1 MDIFMYLVIGVL
13 VGAGVVLAFVF
24 QQRKVRERLLEQKY
38 AQQEEQAQRQLK
50 ATEEKFSVAAKEME
64 LKVQAER
71 LRVQKENENNFKEQE
86 RDLDRQKRRLDKRE
100 EQLDRKFDQLD
111 QRESEQDRRRTQ
123 LEEEKKAV
131 VSTRL
136 QVEERLQSV
145 QKHLEEVARMTGEE
159 AKRHLMSVFERD
171 ARMESSR
178 LFKQLE
184 DDVKEKSTQ
193 MAQDVIATAIQRHAG
208 EFVAE
213 KTVSVVALSSEEM
226 KGRIIGR
233 EGRNIRAIEAATGCD
248 LIIDD
253 TPEAVVISGFNPVR
267 RQIARVALEELISDG
282 RIHPARIESV
292 VRKATKS
299 IDNEIREAGK
309 RAIFDVGLSDVPQ
322 EIVKLLGMLK
332 FRTSYAQNVLAHS
345 VDVAF
350 FAGIMAEELGLDGRV
365 ARRCGLLHDIGKAVD
380 HEVQGSHAVIGG
392 QFAKKNKEHPVVV
405 NAIWSHHFDIDPIS
419 VYGPL
424 TNAADALSAARPG
437 ARRENVQTYIKRLE
451 SLEQIASQLD
461 GVEKAFAIQAGR
473 ELRVIVSYDRV
484 NDEGAMML
492 AREIADKVEKEL
504 TYPGQIKV
512 TVIREMRV
520 TEVAH

>member
-1 MDIFMYLVIGVL
+1 MDILIFIVGVI
-13 VGAGVVLAFVF
+13 VGAGAVLAFGL
-24 QQRKVRERLLEQKY
+24 QQRRERDKLMEQRE
-38 AQQEEQAQRQLK
+38 AQAEHLVKVAEEKAAVASREVELTIQEER
-50 ATEEKFSVAAKEME
+50 
-64 LKVQAER
+64 LKVQEEAEN
-71 LRVQKENENNFKEQE
+71 KCKEQE
-86 RDLDRQKRRLDKRE
+86 RELERQKRRLDKRE
-100 EQLDRKFDQLD
+100 EQLDRKFDHLD
-111 QRESEQDRRRTQ
+111 KRESEQDRRRN
-123 LEEEKKAV
+123 
-131 VSTRL
+131 
-136 QVEERLQSV
+136 QVEEQKKLIDTANTEVREKLQEAHKRL
-145 QKHLEEVARMTGEE
+145 ETVAGMTSEE
-159 AKRHLMSVFERD
+159 AKHQLTSMYEQE
-171 ARMESSR
+171 ARRESSR

-184 DDVKEKSTQ
+184 EEAKELANQSSQ
-193 MAQDVIATAIQRHAG
+193 QIIATAIQRHAS

-213 KTVSVVALSSEEM
+213 STVSVVALANEEM

-267 RQIARVALEELISDG
+267 RQVARMALEELISDG

-292 VRKATKS
+292 VKKASKS
-299 IDNEIREAGK
+299 IDQEIREAGK
-309 RAIFDVGLSDVPQ
+309 RAIFDVGLNDVHP
-322 EIVKLLGMLK
+322 EIVKLLGTLK
-332 FRTSYAQNVLAHS
+332 FRTSYTQNVLSHS

-350 FAGIMAEELGLDGRV
+350 FAGIMAEELGLDGNM

-380 HEVQGSHAVIGG
+380 HEIQGSHAVIGG
-392 QFAKKNKEHPVVV
+392 QRAKKYKENPVVT
-405 NAIWSHHFDIDPIS
+405 NAIWSHHFDIDPTS

-451 SLEQIASQLD
+451 ALEQIATD
-461 GVEKAFAIQAGR
+461 FGGVEKAFAIQAGR
-473 ELRVIVSYDRV
+473 EIRVFVSYDRV
-484 NDEGAMML
+484 NDEGSMML
-492 AREIADKVEKEL
+492 AREIANKVENEL

>member
-1 MDIFMYLVIGVL
+1 MDILIFIVGVL
-13 VGAGVVLAFVF
+13 VGSGSVLLFNR
-24 QQRKVRERLLEQKY
+24 QQRKVREKLVAQKEEHDQRLLK
-38 AQQEEQAQRQLK
+38 ASEEEA
-50 ATEEKFSVAAKEME
+50 AIAAKAVA
-64 LKVQAER
+64 LKIQAER
-71 LRVQKENENNFKEQE
+71 LRVQEAAEKKFREQE

-111 QRESEQDRRRTQ
+111 QRESEQDRRRVQ
-123 LEEEKKAV
+123 LDEKKKVSETTYLQATTALQAAQKRLEV
-131 VSTRL
+131 VA
-136 QVEERLQSV
+136 
-145 QKHLEEVARMTGEE
+145 HMTAEE
-159 AKRHLMSVFERD
+159 AKRQLMDAFERD
-171 ARMESSR
+171 ARRESSR
-178 LFKQLE
+178 LFRELE
-184 DDVKEKSTQ
+184 EDVKERATQ
-193 MAQDVIATAIQRHAG
+193 TAQMVISTAIQRHAS

-213 KTVSVVALSSEEM
+213 RTVSVVALSSEEM

-267 RQIARVALEELISDG
+267 RQVARLALEELIADG

-292 VRKATKS
+292 VRKAAK
-299 IDNEIREAGK
+299 NMEQEIREAGK
-309 RAIFDVGLSDVPQ
+309 SAIFDVGLNDVHP
-322 EIVKLLGMLK
+322 EIVKLLGALK
-332 FRTSYAQNVLAHS
+332 YRTSFTQNVLAHS

-350 FAGIMAEELGLDGRV
+350 FAGIMAEELGLNGPL

-392 QFAKKNKEHPVVV
+392 QMAKKYKENTLVV
-405 NAIWSHHFDIDPIS
+405 NAIWSHHFDIEPDS

-424 TNAADALSAARPG
+424 VNAADALSAARPG

-451 SLEQIASQLD
+451 SLENIANAFE

-473 ELRVIVSYDRV
+473 ELRVLVSSERV
-484 NDEGAMML
+484 NDEGSMML

-512 TVIREMRV
+512 MVIREMRV

>member
-1 MDIFMYLVIGVL
+1 MEIVIFI
-13 VGAGVVLAFVF
+13 VGILAGVGSALAYIVN
-24 QQRKVRERLLEQKY
+24 K
-38 AQQEEQAQRQLK
+38 RQLREK
-50 ATEEKFSVAAKEME
+50 LFEEKCAEREKHTQGLLKMAEEKSAVIAKDTE

-71 LRVQKENENNFKEQE
+71 IRIQEEVENKFKEQE
-86 RDLDRQKRRLDKRE
+86 RELERQKRRLDKRE
-100 EQLDRKFDQLD
+100 EQMDRKFDHLD
-111 QRESEQDRRRTQ
+111 QRESEQDRRRVQ
-123 LEEEKKAV
+123 LEEEKQAV
-131 VSTRL
+131 AKTHLAVQKTL
-136 QVEERLQSV
+136 DDAKERLEQ
-145 QKHLEEVARMTGEE
+145 VARMTGEE
-159 AKRHLMSVFERD
+159 AKQVLMSAFEND
-171 ARMESSR
+171 ARRESVR

-184 DDVKEKSTQ
+184 DNVKERATQ
-193 MAQDVIATAIQRHAG
+193 LSQEVIATAIQRHAS

-213 KTVSVVALSSEEM
+213 KTVTVVPIASEEM

-267 RQIARVALEELISDG
+267 RQVARLALEELIADG

-309 RAIFDVGLSDVPQ
+309 RAIFDVGLSEVAP
-322 EIVKLLGMLK
+322 EIIKLLGTLK
-332 FRTSYAQNVLAHS
+332 FRTSYTQNVLAHS

-350 FAGIMAEELGLDGRV
+350 FAGIMAEELGLDGNI

-392 QFAKKNKEHPVVV
+392 EFAKKYKENPLVV

-437 ARRENVQTYIKRLE
+437 ARRENVQNYIKRLE
-451 SLEQIASQLD
+451 DLEKIAND
-461 GVEKAFAIQAGR
+461 MKGVEKSFAIQAGR
-473 ELRVIVSYDRV
+473 ELRVIVGYDRV
-484 NDEGAMML
+484 SDEGAMML
-492 AREIADKVEKEL
+492 AREIATKVENEL
-504 TYPGQIKV
+504 TYPGQIKI

>member
-1 MDIFMYLVIGVL
+1 MDMFSIVIGIVL
-13 VGAGVVLAFVF
+13 GAGFVFAFTF
-24 QQRKVRERLLEQKY
+24 QQRKVREKLFEQKLEKQEVQAQHLLEV
-38 AQQEEQAQRQLK
+38 A
-50 ATEEKFSVAAKEME
+50 EEKYSVTTKEID
-64 LKVQAER
+64 LKIQAER
-71 LRVQKENENNFKEQE
+71 LRIQEETEKKFREQE

-100 EQLDRKFDQLD
+100 EQLDRKFDHLD
-111 QRESEQDRRRTQ
+111 QREREQDSRRVQ
-123 LEEEKKAV
+123 LEEAKKSVEA
-131 VSTRL
+131 TRL
-136 QVEERLQSV
+136 QVQKALQDA
-145 QKHLEEVARMTGEE
+145 QKRLEELACMTHEE
-159 AKRHLMSVFERD
+159 AKKYLMSLLEGD
-171 ARMESSR
+171 ARRESSR

-184 DDVKEKSTQ
+184 TELKEQSSQ
-193 MAQDVIATAIQRHAG
+193 AAHNIIATAIQRHSG

-213 KTVSVVALSSEEM
+213 KTVSVVSLSSEEM

-267 RQIARVALEELISDG
+267 RQIARLALEELIADG

-292 VRKATKS
+292 VKKATKN
-299 IDNEIREAGK
+299 IDQEIREAGK
-309 RAIFDVGLSDVPQ
+309 RAIFDVGLNDVPQ
-322 EIVKLLGMLK
+322 EIVKLLGTLK
-332 FRTSYAQNVLAHS
+332 FRTSYTQNVLAHS

-350 FAGIMAEELGLDGRV
+350 FAGIMAEELGLDGNL

-392 QFAKKNKEHPVVV
+392 QFAKKYKENPLVI
-405 NAIWSHHFDIDPIS
+405 NAIWSHHFDIEPTS

-451 SLEQIASQLD
+451 SLEQIANQFN
-461 GVEKAFAIQAGR
+461 GVEKSFAIQAGR
-473 ELRVIVSYDRV
+473 ELRVLVSYDRV
-484 NDEGAMML
+484 NDEGSMML
-492 AREIADKVEKEL
+492 AREIANKVENEL